1 MESVRVAAVQAAPV
15 FLDREATVDKVVGL
29 VEKAA
34 AGGAGLVVFPE
45 TFVPTY
51 PDWVWRTKPWDA
63 HHSALT
69 ARLLDQAVTVPS
81 PATEALGAAAA
92 REGVWLSIGVD
103 ELDRHSTTL
112 YNSQLLFSAAGD
124 LVQCHRKLMPTG
136 GERLVW
142 GMGDGS
148 TVGVVETP
156 FGLVGTLACW
166 ENYMPLARAA
176 LYGQG
181 VDIYL
186 APTWDNSDVWVAS
199 MRHIAKEGRVF
210 VVAVNYCLRGSDVP
224 ADVPG
229 RDELYGGDDDWMS
242 RGNTMIVGPDGDVLA
257 GPLEGEEG
265 ILYADIDVTR
275 ARAGRLQFDPVGH
288 YGRADVFHLTVD
300 ARPRRSVSYTGPAE
314 EAEGHGPSG
323 DPRRGDPGGGVGE

>member
-1 MESVRVAAVQAAPV
+1 
-15 FLDREATVDKVVGL
+15 
-29 VEKAA
+29 
-34 AGGAGLVVFPE
+34 
-45 TFVPTY
+45 
-51 PDWVWRTKPWDA
+51 
-63 HHSALT
+63 
-69 ARLLDQAVTVPS
+69 
-81 PATEALGAAAA
+81 
-92 REGVWLSIGVD
+92 
-103 ELDRHSTTL
+103 
-112 YNSQLLFSAAGD
+112 
-124 LVQCHRKLMPTG
+124 
-136 GERLVW
+136 
-142 GMGDGS
+142 MGDGS

-265 ILYADIDVTR
+265 ILYADIDATR

-288 YGRADVFHLTVD
+288 YGRADVFRLTVD
-300 ARPRRSVSYTGPAE
+300 ARPRRSVTYSGPAE
-314 EAEGHGPSG
+314 EPEAPGPSG
-323 DPRRGDPGGGVGE
+323 DPGRGDLGGGVGQ